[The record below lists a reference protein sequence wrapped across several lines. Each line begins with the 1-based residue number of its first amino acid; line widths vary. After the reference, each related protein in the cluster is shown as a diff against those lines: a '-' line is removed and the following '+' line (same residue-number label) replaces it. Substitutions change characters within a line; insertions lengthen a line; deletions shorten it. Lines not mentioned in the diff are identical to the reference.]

1 MKDRDARQ
9 LRRLGLHAVQKIGVG
24 GHGVVLILQLVE
36 QPVLGVQVVGE
47 QCIAFVL
54 VFLLVGV
61 EHRSVLVAVGLQVAA
76 AGVGHIAVEAADLD
90 KALNLGIFPVQV
102 RTLFF
107 HCQAVE
113 LRADG
118 AVGRG
123 GRLPRGGASA
133 HPEQQQIGG
142 GQHGQQKRE
151 QPVAPHLA
159 QLGQK
164 QAHFPSPSPNTFRY
178 TSSSPPPGA

>member
-1 MKDRDARQ
+1 MQ
-9 LRRLGLHAVQKIGVG
+9 LI
-24 GHGVVLILQLVE
+24 E

-90 KALNLGIFPVQV
+90 KAFNLGISFVQV
-102 RTLFF
+102 RALFF
-107 HCQAVE
+107 HRQAVK

-118 AVGRG
+118 AVSRS
-123 GRLPRGGASA
+123 GRLAGGGAGA
-133 HPEQQQIGG
+133 HPEQQQVGG
-142 GQHGQQKRE
+142 GQHGQ
-151 QPVAPHLA
+151 
-159 QLGQK
+159 
-164 QAHFPSPSPNTFRY
+164 
-178 TSSSPPPGA
+178 

>member
-1 MKDRDARQ
+1 MKNRDARQ

-24 GHGVVLILQLVE
+24 GHGIVLILQLIE
-36 QPVLGVQVVGE
+36 QAIFGVQIVGE

-90 KALNLGIFPVQV
+90 KAFNLGIFPVQV
-102 RTLFF
+102 HALFF
-107 HCQAVE
+107 HRQAVK

-118 AVGRG
+118 TIGCG
-123 GRLPRGGASA
+123 GRLVGGGAGA
-133 HPEQQQIGG
+133 HPQQQKIGRC
-142 GQHGQQKRE
+142 QYRQQDGKHSA
-151 QPVAPHLA
+151 APYLA
-159 QLGQK
+159 EFSKK
-164 QAHFPSPSPNTFRY
+164 QAHLPSPSPNTFR
-178 TSSSPPPGA
+178 

>member
-1 MKDRDARQ
+1 MRVVVDLGRAQSGVDLGGLLDVFQVVAGFVVLKDRDARQ

-24 GHGVVLILQLVE
+24 SHGVVLVLQLIE
-36 QPVLGVQVVGE
+36 QAIFGVQVVGE

-61 EHRSVLVAVGLQVAA
+61 EHCSVLVAVGLQVAA

-102 RTLFF
+102 CALFF

-118 AVGRG
+118 AVGCG
-123 GRLPRGGASA
+123 GRLPRGRAGT

-142 GQHGQQKRE
+142 GQHG
-151 QPVAPHLA
+151 
-159 QLGQK
+159 
-164 QAHFPSPSPNTFRY
+164 
-178 TSSSPPPGA
+178 

>member
-1 MKDRDARQ
+1 MEDRDARQ

-24 GHGVVLILQLVE
+24 GHGIVLVLQLIK
-36 QPVLGVQVVGE
+36 QAIFGVHVVGE
-47 QCIAFVL
+47 QCIALVL
-54 VFLLVGV
+54 VFLLVGI

-102 RTLFF
+102 RALFF

-123 GRLPRGGASA
+123 GRLFGGGAGA
-133 HPEQQQIGG
+133 HPQQQEIGG
-142 GQHGQQKRE
+142 CQYRQQDGKHSA
-151 QPVAPHLA
+151 APYLA
-159 QLGQK
+159 EFSKK
-164 QAHFPSPSPNTFRY
+164 QAHLPSPSPNTFR
-178 TSSSPPPGA
+178 